1 MQTQDRDAARN
12 RFSEGKPLWARAIAT
27 PATEFGPTPLPLLSG
42 QIPEGFQGTLYR
54 NGPGRLS
61 RQGKTVD
68 HWFDG
73 DGGIL
78 AVRFDAGGATA
89 SYRYVQTQEL
99 QAEEAKDK
107 FLYSGYGQ
115 MAPGP
120 VWKRWGVPP
129 KNVANTSVLA
139 LPDKLLALWEGGNP
153 HALDPVTLETQ
164 GLDSL
169 SGLTSKLT
177 YSAHPKRDP
186 QTGNIYNFGVVF
198 GPKTYIQLY
207 CSHASGDIDRQASI
221 PLPGLSL
228 VHDFVLAGRYLVFVV
243 PPLRLQML
251 PIMLATKSLSDAL
264 QWQPQEGTQIIVIDR
279 DTFEEVTRFETEPW
293 FQWHFGNGYED
304 SAGNIVLDYIR
315 YPDFQTNQWLKEVVT
330 GYPQT
335 PASGKLWQLHINPQT
350 GQVLQNEQRFNFG
363 CEFPV
368 VSPLETGQKTTA
380 IYLNHHSHSPR
391 PVEEMFDSIARI
403 DGKNAAVRSM
413 AFPSGCYPMEAIYAP
428 DPSSSHEGWLL
439 TVVFDGNQDQ
449 STVQIFT
456 ANQLDLGPIAVLG
469 LPEIIPFGFH
479 GTWQAAMQ
487 AHLCSTLLNTPL

>member
-1 MQTQDRDAARN
+1 
-12 RFSEGKPLWARAIAT
+12 
-27 PATEFGPTPLPLLSG
+27 
-42 QIPEGFQGTLYR
+42 
-54 NGPGRLS
+54 
-61 RQGKTVD
+61 
-68 HWFDG
+68 
-73 DGGIL
+73 
-78 AVRFDAGGATA
+78 
-89 SYRYVQTQEL
+89 
-99 QAEEAKDK
+99 
-107 FLYSGYGQ
+107 

-120 VWKRWGVPP
+120 IWKRWGVPP

-153 HALDPVTLETQ
+153 HALDPITLETQ

-186 QTGNIYNFGVVF
+186 QTGKIYNFGVIF

-207 CSHASGDIDRQASI
+207 CSHASGEIDRQAAI

-228 VHDFVLAGRYLVFVV
+228 VHDFVLAGRYLVFIV

-251 PIMLATKSLSDAL
+251 PIMLGTKSLSDAL
-264 QWQPQEGTQIIVIDR
+264 QWQPQHGTQIIVIER
-279 DTFEEVTRFETEPW
+279 DTFEEVTRIETDPW

-330 GYPQT
+330 GHPQT
-335 PASGKLWQLHINPQT
+335 PALGMLWQLQINPQT
-350 GQVLQNEQRFNFG
+350 GHVLQNEQLLNYG

-368 VSPLETGQKTTA
+368 ISPLETGQKTTA
-380 IYLNHHSHSPR
+380 IYLNHHSQTHR

-403 DGKNAAVRSM
+403 DGKTSAVMSM
-413 AFPSGCYPMEAIYAP
+413 VFPAGCYPMEAIYAP
-428 DPSSSHEGWLL
+428 DPNSPNEGWLL

-449 STVQIFT
+449 STVQLF
-456 ANQLDLGPIAVLG
+456 AAHQLDAGPIAVLG

-479 GTWQAAMQ
+479 GTWQAA
-487 AHLCSTLLNTPL
+487 P

>member
-1 MQTQDRDAARN
+1 MQTQDRDTKRDYFAQ
-12 RFSEGKPLWARAIAT
+12 GKPLWARAIAT
-27 PATEFGPTPLPLLSG
+27 PATEFGPTSLPLLSG
-42 QIPEGFQGTLYR
+42 QVPEGLKGTLYR

-61 RQGKTVD
+61 RQGQTVD

-78 AVRFDAGGATA
+78 AVRFDDAGTTA
-89 SYRYVQTQEL
+89 CYRYVQTQEL
-99 QAEEAKDK
+99 QAEEAQDQ

-120 VWKRWGVPP
+120 IWKRWGVPP

-153 HALDPVTLETQ
+153 HALDPITLETH

-169 SGLTSKLT
+169 SGLTPKLT

-186 QTGNIYNFGVVF
+186 QTGNIYNFGVIF
-198 GPKTYIQLY
+198 GPQTYIQLY
-207 CSHASGDIDRQASI
+207 CSQASGEIYRQASI

-228 VHDFVLAGRYLVFVV
+228 VHDFALAGRYLVFVV
-243 PPLRLQML
+243 PPLHLQML
-251 PIMLATKSLSDAL
+251 PIMLGTKSLSDAL
-264 QWQPQEGTQIIVIDR
+264 QWQPHRGTQIIVINR
-279 DTFEEVTRFETEPW
+279 DTFEEVTRFETDPW

-304 SAGNIVLDYIR
+304 PVGNIVLDYIC
-315 YPDFQTNQWLKEVVT
+315 YPDFQTNQWLQEVVT

-335 PASGKLWQLHINPQT
+335 PAWGMLWQLRINPQT

-368 VSPLETGQKTTA
+368 VSPLETGQETTA
-380 IYLNHHSHSPR
+380 IYLTHHSHTER

-403 DGKNAAVRSM
+403 DGNNAAVRSM
-413 AFPSGCYPMEAIYAP
+413 AFPSGCYPMEAIYAS
-428 DPSSSHEGWLL
+428 DPTHPNEGWLL
-439 TVVFDGNQDQ
+439 TVVFDGKQDQ
-449 STVQIFT
+449 SMVQIFA
-456 ANQLDLGPIAVLG
+456 ANQLDAGPIAVLG

-479 GTWQAAMQ
+479 GTWQAAQ
-487 AHLCSTLLNTPL
+487 